1 MSKAVIHLLNESI
14 MMLDWNNQLV
24 LTMWFMM
31 VQRSVEKE
39 KAGGSIDERGVVGV
53 REVGRTSV
61 RLKEIINRVNLGI
74 LCNCLEQ
81 MR

>member
-1 MSKAVIHLLNESI
+1 MHLLNESI
-14 MMLDWNNQLV
+14 MMLNWDNQLV
-24 LTMWFMM
+24 LTIWLVMI
-31 VQRSVEKE
+31 QRSVEKE
-39 KAGGSIDERGVVGV
+39 KVGGSIDERGVVGV